1 MFRFYKAKSGV
12 CRSVKL
18 DESDKSCVYLDDEY
32 KELPKECS
40 EYKGSVANECESI
53 LPEAYNTMCI
63 FENNTCKSK
72 RVSSCSDFKVGLP
85 EEICEKLDHQR

>member
-53 LPEAYNTMCI
+53 LPEAYNTMWLHANLREYPLVRI
-63 FENNTCKSK
+63 
-72 RVSSCSDFKVGLP
+72 L
-85 EEICEKLDHQR
+85 KLGYQKKYAKN